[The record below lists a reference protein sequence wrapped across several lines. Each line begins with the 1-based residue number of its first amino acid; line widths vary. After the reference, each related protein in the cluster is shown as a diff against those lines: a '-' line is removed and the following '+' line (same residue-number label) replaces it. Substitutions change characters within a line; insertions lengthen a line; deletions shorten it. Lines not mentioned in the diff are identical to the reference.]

1 MVVMPTPT
9 ESDVASSLETSANDD
24 SPTAPQ
30 PRTAQKHRW
39 RWWRLNY
46 LGLVFALLF
55 IGLALTPSL
64 LPRPWLFIGI
74 IAGVAGTIGYAL
86 GTFLSWVIRSL
97 IHRELPLGIKR
108 IAWWTLAVL
117 GTMWFI
123 AAVIVGGRWQNQV
136 RVLVGEPEDPAVNLL
151 VIALITF
158 VVAALLMLIARS
170 IRRLNRW
177 INRQLARIVPT
188 RVAATAGF
196 VIVALFLYWIA
207 TGLLVS
213 SFITWADTT
222 YAAANDGTRAG
233 VSQPIAAER
242 SGSPNSLASWE
253 SLGFQGR
260 NFVGRGPTPNE
271 ISTVTGKP
279 ALEPIRVYVGVDT
292 ADTAQE
298 RAEIA
303 VKELE
308 RTGAF
313 NRSVLVVAGATGT
326 GWLEPQS
333 ADAIEYMWGGD
344 TAIATIQYSFLP
356 SWISFLVDQDRAT
369 EAGQALFEAVYEK
382 WSMMSETT
390 RPKLITYGLSLGSFA
405 AQAAFGGVQDMAT
418 RTDGALFQGTPNFS
432 EPWATV
438 QERRDAGS
446 PEWQP
451 IYQEGQ
457 TVRFAAAEGDLAKP
471 GGPWQQ
477 PRVVFM
483 QHASDP
489 VVWWSYDLLLTE
501 PDWLKEPRGSDVSP
515 ETRWFPLITFLQVT
529 VDQFFGVSVP
539 VGHGHNYSNTIVY
552 AWGNVVPPPE
562 WNAAKADE
570 LQTLINAIPV
580 E

>member
-333 ADAIEYMWGGD
+333 ADSIEYMWGGD